1 MPLLQ
6 AGIAQK
12 HEPGPSHAT
21 HTDDAQ
27 THERPNRTC
36 FTRRGAQRCAERTG
50 REGLGGRL
58 PSARPVSF
66 ADASRL
72 TSRPPGGRGGGAAGK
87 CASLGGLLT
96 SCPANGPATLW
107 FFLFCYLPGLRPA
120 ARAPLRVFP
129 SFRSPAPKLPRT
141 RAAALRSAGASL
153 SSRAGHAML
162 CVGPQGSRRG
172 EAVRGRRARPASPLW
187 LWRASRARTCK
198 PLMLCN
204 RRRAAYTQ
212 IMYISIC
219 II

>member
-1 MPLLQ
+1 MLRTRMTPKRMN
-6 AGIAQK
+6 APTA
-12 HEPGPSHAT
+12 HAL
-21 HTDDAQ
+21 HAEARSDAQ
-27 THERPNRTC
+27 REQGEKGWGTAGFVCVR
-36 FTRRGAQRCAERTG
+36 FTADTS
-50 REGLGGRL
+50 
-58 PSARPVSF
+58 SA
-66 ADASRL
+66 
-72 TSRPPGGRGGGAAGK
+72 GGGAAGK

-204 RRRAAYTQ
+204 RRRAAYTT